1 MKNWIRFWNDCF
13 ERFYTVNMQLLY
25 NARIHTLNPAQPTA
39 STLLI
44 ERGEILAV
52 GGDELIDSRAEKFDL
67 GGRVV
72 LPGLT
77 DAHIHLQHYALGLQK
92 IDCETATLEEC
103 LRRVAERVKTAK
115 DGEWILGHGW
125 NQNEWIISAPRRREE
140 REEDLILREVN
151 SPSRS
156 SFLRGENS
164 WPHASYLDAIAP
176 SHPVYLTA
184 KSLHAAWANSA
195 ALKIA
200 GVTASTP
207 NPENGEIQRDEHGQ
221 PTGILLETAMELVSE
236 KIPQPS
242 INEVA
247 ESIRAAQSILWKM
260 GLTGV
265 HDFDR
270 RACFMALQ
278 GLHARGELKL
288 RVVKSIPVDDL
299 EHARKLGLR
308 TGFGDDWL
316 RIGSVKAFMD
326 GALGPQ
332 TAAMF
337 QPYLN
342 ESENRGILNMDG
354 EHLFEIARRA
364 VDVGLSMTVHA
375 IGDRAN
381 HEVLDAYE
389 QLRRYERDCGLPP
402 LRHRIEHVQVLHS
415 ADVRRIAEL
424 DIIASMQP
432 IHATS
437 DMMMADRLWGERVR
451 LAYAW
456 RTQLSQGARLAFG
469 SDAPV
474 ESSNPFLGLYAAVT
488 RRRPDGAPG
497 PAGWVPEEKLT
508 VREAVEAYTIG
519 AAYAAGAE
527 NRQGRIAPGCLADL
541 IVLENDPFTCPP
553 EELLSLQSSATM
565 VGGEWVWRS
574 A

>member
-1 MKNWIRFWNDCF
+1 MKLIC
-13 ERFYTVNMQLLY
+13 

-44 ERGEILAV
+44 DRGEIIAV
-52 GGDELIDSRAEKFDL
+52 GGDELFDSRAEKFDL

-77 DAHIHLQHYALGLQK
+77 DTHIHLQYYALGLQK

-103 LRRVAERVKTAK
+103 LRRVAERVKTAN

-125 NQNEWIISAPRRREE
+125 NQNEWLPSPRGRGVGG
-140 REEDLILREVN
+140 EVN
-151 SPSRS
+151 GWPSAAD
-156 SFLRGENS
+156 LEV
-164 WPHASYLDAIAP
+164 IAP
-176 SHPVYLTA
+176 NHPVYLTA

-195 ALKIA
+195 ALKMA
-200 GVTASTP
+200 GVTAATP
-207 NPENGEIQRDEHGQ
+207 NPENGEIQRDEQGR
-221 PTGILLETAMELVSE
+221 PTGILLETAAELVSE

-247 ESIRAAQSILWKM
+247 ESIRAAQPILWKM

-278 GLHARGELKL
+278 GLHARSELKL
-288 RVVKSIPVDDL
+288 RVTKSIPVDDL
-299 EHARKLGLR
+299 EHAHELGLR

-326 GALGPQ
+326 GALGPR

-342 ESENRGILNMDG
+342 ENENRGILNMDG
-354 EHLFEIARRA
+354 EQLFEIARRA
-364 VDVGLSMTVHA
+364 ADVGLSMAVHA

-389 QLRRYERDCGLPP
+389 QLRRYERACGLTP

-415 ADVRRIAEL
+415 ADVMRLAEL
-424 DIIASMQP
+424 DVIASMQP

-437 DMMMADRLWGERVR
+437 DMMMADRFWGERVR

-456 RTQLSQGARLAFG
+456 RTQLSQGARLVFG

-474 ESSNPFLGLYAAVT
+474 ESPNPFLGLYAAVT
-488 RRRPDGAPG
+488 RRRSDGAPG
-497 PAGWVPEEKLT
+497 PDGWVPEEKLT

-553 EELLSLQSSATM
+553 EELLTMHSSATM
-565 VGGEWVWRS
+565 AGGEWVWRS
-574 A
+574 V